1 MDQKPFRQRTID
13 EFLDDL
19 GSSAYRAYSDQRAN
33 AYRSMADD
41 LTSSPIFQGMDDETR
56 DKVLKAAYDLA
67 RAQSDRQT
75 LYLAQYVTP
84 TIAVEAEYP
93 QRLKILGLVGGFLM
107 LTWLIGVMTY
117 YSIRDRR

>member
-1 MDQKPFRQRTID
+1 MSTART
-13 EFLDDL
+13 
-19 GSSAYRAYSDQRAN
+19 
-33 AYRSMADD
+33 
-41 LTSSPIFQGMDDETR
+41 TKTP
-56 DKVLKAAYDLA
+56 
-67 RAQSDRQT
+67 
-75 LYLAQYVTP
+75 P